1 MILLPKHKDF
11 YLDPPTPKLRGLYKL
26 TVRDAKTGKVTKETP
41 WFENLITNAGLDG
54 IWGGTP
60 TGFQY
65 IFAACYVGTGNTAPA
80 YTDVTLTT
88 FLASTNQ
95 LGTTPMS
102 SWVYVA
108 AAGSVPPYWTSTG
121 QWTFGVGVATG
132 TLSEV
137 GIGNGNFTP
146 PSTGSYTLFSHA
158 LIVDGSGNP
167 TTITVLSNEQLTVSY
182 TLQLYWNTVT
192 QTGTLAFGGVTY
204 TLNWLPANLTVPH
217 GLPTNSIEYTHG
229 LVDYPSVLNAYNGS
243 IGTPLTLPSGA
254 STYINFQNAG
264 TQSFATYTAGNYY
277 NDGTMTVPIGYLN
290 LPGGITVL
298 EFECFLHQFQI
309 GFSPAIPKTSSY
321 SFTFINRFAW
331 ARYP

>member
-1 MILLPKHKDF
+1 MILLPKHKDL
-11 YLDPPTPKLRGLYKL
+11 YLDPPTPRLRGLYKL
-26 TVRDAKTGKVTKETP
+26 TVRDAKTGKVTRETP
-41 WFENLITNAGLDG
+41 WFENLITNSGLDA
-54 IWGGTP
+54 IWSGPAVGP
-60 TGFQY
+60 GVNY
-65 IFAACYVGTGNTAPA
+65 IFNGCCVGTGNTVPA
-80 YTDVTLTT
+80 YTDTTLTT
-88 FLASTNQ
+88 YLASTNFVS
-95 LGTTPMS
+95 GSSPMG

-121 QWTFGVGVATG
+121 SWTFGVGVATG
-132 TLSEV
+132 TLAEV
-137 GIGNGNFTP
+137 GIGWGSP
-146 PSTGSYTLFSHA
+146 PSSYTLFSHA

-204 TLNWLPANLTVPH
+204 NLSWLPVN
-217 GLPTNSIEYTHG
+217 LPTPAGMPDRGINPASSG
-229 LVDYPSVLNAYNGS
+229 YPYPGILNAYNGS
-243 IGTPLTLPSGA
+243 LGTPLTLPSGT
-254 STYINFQNAG
+254 STYIDFASAG
-264 TQSFATYTAGNYY
+264 TQSFATYTPGNYY
-277 NDGTMTVPIGYLN
+277 NDCTMTVPIGYLN

-298 EFECFLHQFQI
+298 EVTERYHQFQI